1 MSTVISMTALTSAA
15 LVLVRP
21 TRASAASA
29 CVLNAAA
36 SVYGWWD
43 FFI

>member
-1 MSTVISMTALTSAA
+1 MSTFMSMTALASAA
-15 LVLVRP
+15 LVLMRP

-29 CVLNAAA
+29 CGLNAAA
-36 SVYGWWD
+36 SVYGWWE